1 MLGHHAYCLDR
12 AADARA
18 DAKAAT
24 LGNVRD
30 RWLRCEQSWR
40 QMASRAADSDDM
52 RARIVADKVAERAAV
67 TASILLV

>member
-12 AADARA
+12 AADACA

-24 LGNVRD
+24 LDNVRD
-30 RWLRCEQSWR
+30 RWLRSEQSWR

-52 RARIVADKVAERAAV
+52 RAKIIADKVAERAAIK
-67 TASILLV
+67 AGILV